1 MNEIILFQV
10 GMMISIKNLQK
21 ISGGQTALQI
31 ESLQVAPGEICALV
45 SPAGSGKELLFDLL
59 IDRQQ
64 PSAGTIELAGTEPA
78 DHDVFSRKVGVM
90 FPDDALYPNMSPLEN
105 LQLQCQLHG
114 LPRARALEVLT
125 WIGMADQASI
135 RFKSLPAGLQRRVA
149 FGRAVLHQ
157 PQVLLLFEPFL
168 RCDEASIVLLS
179 RLIDETAEH
188 GAAVLMLAD
197 DAGHLAGL
205 CDRIYTLR
213 QGRLVESDDFRLGA
227 ADPASF
233 KIPVKLEDR
242 VVLVNPGDIL
252 FAEAESGRA
261 SLRTREGS
269 LLTQF
274 TLAELEERLARSGF
288 FRAHRSYLVNLQH
301 VKEVIPFTR
310 NSFSIRL
317 DDEKRTLIP
326 LSKAA
331 AAELRDMLK
340 Y

>member
-1 MNEIILFQV
+1 
-10 GMMISIKNLQK
+10 
-21 ISGGQTALQI
+21 
-31 ESLQVAPGEICALV
+31 
-45 SPAGSGKELLFDLL
+45 
-59 IDRQQ
+59 
-64 PSAGTIELAGTEPA
+64 
-78 DHDVFSRKVGVM
+78 
-90 FPDDALYPNMSPLEN
+90 
-105 LQLQCQLHG
+105 
-114 LPRARALEVLT
+114 
-125 WIGMADQASI
+125 
-135 RFKSLPAGLQRRVA
+135 
-149 FGRAVLHQ
+149 
-157 PQVLLLFEPFL
+157 
-168 RCDEASIVLLS
+168 
-179 RLIDETAEH
+179 
-188 GAAVLMLAD
+188 
-197 DAGHLAGL
+197 
-205 CDRIYTLR
+205 
-213 QGRLVESDDFRLGA
+213 VESDDFRLGA